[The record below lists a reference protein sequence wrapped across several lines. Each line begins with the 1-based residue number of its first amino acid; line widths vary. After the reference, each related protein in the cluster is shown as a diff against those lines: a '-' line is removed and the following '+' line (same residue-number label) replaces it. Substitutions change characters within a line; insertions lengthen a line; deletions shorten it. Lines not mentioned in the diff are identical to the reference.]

1 MALLISRIR
10 PEDWTLLRDLR
21 LRSLLDAPD
30 AFGQRYEN
38 AAAET
43 DDEWQATAR
52 ASSSGNRRVWFIAR
66 GQTGAAVGLVQARRR
81 PETDCLLFSMWV
93 APESRRAG
101 VGAALVTAVR
111 TWAAGWGARRV
122 VLWVF
127 GANESA
133 MRFYQHIGFRMLT
146 EGSDAESG
154 HAFGALAMELP
165 VERLGPA
172 GVESVG

>member
-1 MALLISRIR
+1 MAVSIARIK
-10 PEDWTLLRDLR
+10 PDDWPLLRDLR

-38 AAAET
+38 AAAES
-43 DDEWQATAR
+43 DDEWRATAR
-52 ASSSGNRRVWFIAR
+52 ASSAGNRRIWLIAR
-66 GQTGAAVGLVQARRR
+66 DEMGEPQGLVQARRR

-93 APESRRAG
+93 APPARLAG
-101 VGAALVTAVR
+101 VGGALVDAVR
-111 TWAAGWGARRV
+111 DWAKNWGARRI

-133 MRFYQHIGFRMLT
+133 MRFYQRTGFTLVSD
-146 EGSDAESG
+146 GPDAESG

-165 VERLGPA
+165 V
-172 GVESVG
+172 